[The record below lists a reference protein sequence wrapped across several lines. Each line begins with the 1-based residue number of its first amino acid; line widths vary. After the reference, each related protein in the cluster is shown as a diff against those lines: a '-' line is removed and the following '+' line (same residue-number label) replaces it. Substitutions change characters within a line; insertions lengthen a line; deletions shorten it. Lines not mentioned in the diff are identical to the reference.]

1 MGRHSDGCW
10 GYASGHRQGLS
21 ARDNKQRSAVP
32 MVSTVMAKAQGAGPT
47 EEVSPTCWKD
57 RDTSLKEVG
66 LSRVFQDT

>member
-21 ARDNKQRSAVP
+21 ARDSKQRSAVP
-32 MVSTVMAKAQGAGPT
+32 MVSSVMAKAQGAGPT
-47 EEVSPTCWKD
+47 EEVSPTCSKD